1 MAVGQETI
9 SDDPVITILFT
20 DIVEF
25 STISEDR
32 NAAEVARLINQDFAL
47 MVTCIEA
54 KGGTA
59 DKFIGDSVMTFWGAP
74 EDSTAMHNV
83 PAAQQSPLPTPF
95 MLTTR

>member
-9 SDDPVITILFT
+9 SDDPVITFLFT

-25 STISEDR
+25 STISQDR
-32 NAAEVARLINQDFAL
+32 NTAEVTRLINQDFAL
-47 MVTCIEA
+47 VVTCIEA
-54 KGGTA
+54 EGG
-59 DKFIGDSVMTFWGAP
+59 
-74 EDSTAMHNV
+74 TAMHNV